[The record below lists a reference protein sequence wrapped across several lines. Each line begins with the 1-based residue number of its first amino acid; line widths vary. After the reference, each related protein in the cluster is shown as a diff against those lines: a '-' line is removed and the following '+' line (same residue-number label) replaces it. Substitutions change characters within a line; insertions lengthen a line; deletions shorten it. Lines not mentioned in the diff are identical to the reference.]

1 MLESYTNI
9 PLHTIFVFFLIISA
23 NYLGQLYPCKI
34 QTLFETNVY
43 IKHFFGFLTLVFF
56 VVFVDPIKT
65 SAFGETI
72 MKSLVLYV
80 IFLLLMNTNVL
91 FFVFSLISLAGIYLL
106 SIKKKEL
113 SSSDTDQDSV
123 VLYDRVHDSL
133 YILFALSTMVGFLV
147 YMGEKKIEYKD
158 KFQYLTFIFGKP
170 SCKGFSPKTKY
181 TESLFAA
188 FR

>member
-1 MLESYTNI
+1 MFDAYTNI

-56 VVFVDPIKT
+56 VVLVDPIQT
-65 SAFGETI
+65 SNFNETI
-72 MKSLVLYV
+72 MKSIVLYG
-80 IFLLLMNTNVL
+80 IFLILMNTNVL

-106 SIKKKEL
+106 SIKKIEL
-113 SSSDTDQDSV
+113 SSNTDNDSLI
-123 VLYDRVHDSL
+123 LYDRVHDLL
-133 YILFALSTMVGFLV
+133 YIFFALSTIVGFFV
-147 YMGEKKIEYKD
+147 YMGEKKIEYKN
-158 KFQYLTFIFGKP
+158 KFDYFTFIFGKP

-181 TESLFAA
+181 MQSFLAA